1 MGHMKVHEF
10 VKYIPEGRENGISRA
25 ELARLS
31 GINDRHMRKLVEM
44 ARCDGVPIINLQN
57 GEGYYISHDPLE
69 MRAQFNIN
77 QARIRVLAAQQT
89 HLARLLNK
97 AGTKV

>member
-44 ARCDGVPIINLQN
+44 ARCEGVPMN